1 MAERFKIRNR
11 AHESSGAAKRLAGFT
26 THPELGGR
34 VLAPRA
40 TRFVLVSE
48 LTARL
53 LDDVEKYQAC
63 GVVSFQAEFGR
74 PVEVD
79 VPALRT
85 RLGLVAAPA
94 LPEAASERAPRY
106 PGISAEV
113 LFGDEIAFAEEGA
126 GAPSADP
133 VVPAEPVPAAV
144 EKTEKKE
151 AEPEEKEEEKKEDAE
166 PEEENKDEEKK
177 DAETPAEGTAT
188 LADSFLED
196 VPRDAEEPAVKVF
209 TEEELSALTG
219 AKLDEILVGTFKHDP
234 KQLYKIGNKAKK
246 VERILTLQA
255 GTATE

>member
-11 AHESSGAAKRLAGFT
+11 AHEPSGAAKRLAGFT

-40 TRFVLVSE
+40 TRFVLSSE

-85 RLGLVAAPA
+85 RLGLSAALA
-94 LPEAASERAPRY
+94 LPEPTPPR
-106 PGISAEV
+106 G
-113 LFGDEIAFAEEGA
+113 
-126 GAPSADP
+126 
-133 VVPAEPVPAAV
+133 VPAVAIFVDELPHFEVGADTDDAAPPAPAPPAP
-144 EKTEKKE
+144 EKKE
-151 AEPEEKEEEKKEDAE
+151 KAPKDEKPEKVREEKEDK
-166 PEEENKDEEKK
+166 EEKK
-177 DAETPAEGTAT
+177 DAEPEEAPPETPEEGTAT

-246 VERILTLQA
+246 VEHILALQA

>member
-11 AHESSGAAKRLAGFT
+11 AHEPSGAARRLAGFT

-48 LTARL
+48 LTTRL

-79 VPALRT
+79 VPTLRT
-85 RLGLVAAPA
+85 RLGLAAA
-94 LPEAASERAPRY
+94 LAPQETTQESAPRIR
-106 PGISAEV
+106 GLTAEAIFV
-113 LFGDEIAFAEEGA
+113 DEIAFAEEST
-126 GAPSADP
+126 GAPSVDP
-133 VVPAEPVPAAV
+133 VIPAESAPAVV
-144 EKTEKKE
+144 EKAKKERPEKKDKE
-151 AEPEEKEEEKKEDAE
+151 EKKDVEPEEKA
-166 PEEENKDEEKK
+166 PEE
-177 DAETPAEGTAT
+177 APPETPEEGTAT

-196 VPRDAEEPAVKVF
+196 VPRDVEEPAVKVF

-246 VERILTLQA
+246 VEHILALQA

>member
-11 AHESSGAAKRLAGFT
+11 AHEPSGAAKRLAGFT

-79 VPALRT
+79 VPTLRT
-85 RLGLVAAPA
+85 RLDLAAALA
-94 LPEAASERAPRY
+94 LPETTQESAPRY

-113 LFGDEIAFAEEGA
+113 LLVDEIAFAEEGT

-133 VVPAEPVPAAV
+133 VAPTEPAPAAV
-144 EKTEKKE
+144 EKEKTEKKE
-151 AEPEEKEEEKKEDAE
+151 KKDKEEGKKGAEPEEKS
-166 PEEENKDEEKK
+166 PEE
-177 DAETPAEGTAT
+177 APPETPEEGTAT

-196 VPRDAEEPAVKVF
+196 VPRDVEEPAVKVF

-246 VERILTLQA
+246 VEHILALQA